1 MIIKPSIVN
10 FLIVWAFILIGRF
23 LANAGA
29 AVFADNSF
37 GKALAVIAA

>member
-1 MIIKPSIVN
+1 MIKPTIAN
-10 FLIVWAFILIGRF
+10 FLIVWAFVLIGRF

-29 AVFADNSF
+29 AIWAANPV